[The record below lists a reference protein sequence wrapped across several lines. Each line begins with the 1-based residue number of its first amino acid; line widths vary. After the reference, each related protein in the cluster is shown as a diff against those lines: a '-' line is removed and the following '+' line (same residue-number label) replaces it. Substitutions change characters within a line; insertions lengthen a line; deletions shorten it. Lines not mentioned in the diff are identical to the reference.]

1 VRGGVQL
8 VWAAIAIAFGLI
20 VLQGYF
26 FDLDGLQGVRT
37 FILQWAVILA
47 AAALMLGV
55 LNLLAVHLSK
65 IGAQEKGWPYS
76 ALLIGSLLITLLV
89 GLFFGE
95 ESPLLLSLFQYV
107 QQPVESSLAGL
118 LAISLTLGAVRL
130 ISRRRDLRTYI
141 FLATTFVI
149 LLGTGPWLFGSNSDL
164 HQLMV
169 GARNWLSQVWAAGA
183 ARGLLLGVA
192 LGATATGL
200 RVLLG
205 ADRPY
210 GD

>member
-1 VRGGVQL
+1 MRGGVQL

-26 FDLDGLQGVRT
+26 LDLAALQGMRT
-37 FILQWAVILA
+37 LILQWAVILA
-47 AAALMLGV
+47 AAALLLGV

-65 IGAQEKGWPYS
+65 IGAQAKGWPYS
-76 ALLIGSLLITLLV
+76 ALLIGALLITLLV

-95 ESPLLLSLFQYV
+95 ESPLVLSLFRYI
-107 QQPVESSLAGL
+107 QQPVESTLAGL

>member
-1 VRGGVQL
+1 MRGGLHL
-8 VWAAIAIAFGLI
+8 VWAAIAIVFGLI

-26 FDLDGLQGVRT
+26 LDLAGLQGLRT
-37 FILQWAVILA
+37 RLLQWAVILA
-47 AAALMLGV
+47 AAALLLGV

-65 IGAQEKGWPYS
+65 VGAQEKGWAYS
-76 ALLIGSLLITLLV
+76 ALLIMALLLTLLV

-95 ESPLLLSLFQYV
+95 ESPLVLSMFRYI

-130 ISRRRDLRTYI
+130 LSRRRDLRTYI
-141 FLATTFVI
+141 FLITSFII
-149 LLGTGPWLFGSNSDL
+149 LLGTGPWPIESNGDF

>member
-1 VRGGVQL
+1 M
-8 VWAAIAIAFGLI
+8 WAAIAIVFGLI

-26 FDLDGLQGVRT
+26 LDLAGLQGLRT
-37 FILQWAVILA
+37 RLLQWAVILA
-47 AAALMLGV
+47 AAALLLGV

-65 IGAQEKGWPYS
+65 VGAQEKGWAYS
-76 ALLIGSLLITLLV
+76 ALLIMALLLTLLV

-95 ESPLLLSLFQYV
+95 ESPLVLSMFRYI

-130 ISRRRDLRTYI
+130 LSRRRDLRTYI
-141 FLATTFVI
+141 FLITSFII
-149 LLGTGPWLFGSNSDL
+149 LLGTGPWPIESNGDF

>member
-1 VRGGVQL
+1 
-8 VWAAIAIAFGLI
+8 VWAAVAIAFGLI

-26 FDLDGLQGVRT
+26 FNLPALQGLRT
-37 FILQWAVILA
+37 VILQWAVILA
-47 AAALMLGV
+47 AAALLLGV

-65 IGAQEKGWPYS
+65 IGAQEKGWGYS
-76 ALLIGSLLITLLV
+76 ALLIGALLITLLI

-95 ESPLLLSLFQYV
+95 ENPLVLSLFNNI
-107 QQPVESSLAGL
+107 QQPVESTLAGL
-118 LAISLTLGAVRL
+118 LAVSLTLGAVRL
-130 ISRRRDLRTYI
+130 ISRRRELRSYI
-141 FLATTFVI
+141 FLISAFIV
-149 LLGTGPWLFGSNSDL
+149 LLGTGPWLIGSNGGL
-164 HQLMV
+164 HQFLV

>member
-1 VRGGVQL
+1 VRGGLHL
-8 VWAAIAIAFGLI
+8 VWAAIAIVFGLI

-26 FDLDGLQGVRT
+26 LDLAGLQGLRT
-37 FILQWAVILA
+37 RLLQWAVILA
-47 AAALMLGV
+47 AAALLLGV

-65 IGAQEKGWPYS
+65 VGAQEKGWAYS
-76 ALLIGSLLITLLV
+76 ALLIMALLLTLLV

-95 ESPLLLSLFQYV
+95 ESPLVLSMFRYI

-130 ISRRRDLRTYI
+130 LSRRRDLRTYI
-141 FLATTFVI
+141 FLITSFII
-149 LLGTGPWLFGSNSDL
+149 LLGTGPWPIESNGDF